1 VKLVPGQLNYLALP
15 PGQTTPFDVG
25 ALQRAGLPIAPY
37 IEHGSWET
45 GQPDI
50 MFYGRDPYRGVM
62 GMLGNYVSFDGLGK
76 TGTGTSAST
85 DVPVINVQ
93 NRLNQE
99 GQSLTADGIWGTRT
113 RTALE
118 AFARSSG
125 VRLPAFNTAT
135 YKLVNNRT
143 VRLPAAL
150 ATAFV
155 AAAGAASPAGGK
167 APWTLTSPAGA
178 GTPGTTGKL
187 IPGASAVTE
196 GASAPWNIS
205 PSTAST
211 ITSAMDLI
219 GQLARPRSGGAAP
232 AAPLPAQ
239 PAAPFA
245 PLAPLAPEPEA
256 AAPNRTMLYVGLGV
270 GAVAL
275 LGLAGYFLTRKKSA
289 P

>member
-1 VKLVPGQLNYLALP
+1 MKLVPGQLNYLALP

-118 AFARSSG
+118 ALARSSG
-125 VRLPAFNTAT
+125 VSLPAFNTAT

-150 ATAFV
+150 A
-155 AAAGAASPAGGK
+155 AAIGGASAAPAGGK
-167 APWTLTSPAGA
+167 APWSITPTGSEEPSTSFQK
-178 GTPGTTGKL
+178 PGTRATRQSL
-187 IPGASAVTE
+187 
-196 GASAPWNIS
+196 S
-205 PSTAST
+205 PSTADT
-211 ITSAMDLI
+211 IASAANLLN
-219 GQLARPRSGGAAP
+219 QLAQPRRRSAAPAAAAP
-232 AAPLPAQ
+232 AAP
-239 PAAPFA
+239 AASFA
-245 PLAPLAPEPEA
+245 PAAPEPEA

-270 GAVAL
+270 GVVAL
-275 LGLAGYFLTRKKSA
+275 LGLAGYFLTRKKGTQ
-289 P
+289 